1 MPLKSGTLLKDVDHG
16 ICTIISSRR
25 TGHQYE
31 RYYEY
36 EILTEMGTLI
46 SIDEYAFFGDKI
58 KIIKEIK
65 ND

>member
-1 MPLKSGTLLKDVDHG
+1 MTIKLGTLLQTQDHG
-16 ICTIISSRR
+16 ICTVLSSNK

-36 EILTEMGTLI
+36 EILTSVGSIIT
-46 SIDEYAFFGDKI
+46 IDEYQFRDDKI
-58 KIIKEIK
+58 KIIKEIE